1 MQKKV
6 MELKEAVK
14 LINDG
19 DTIAVG
25 GVINSRS
32 PIAIIHEMIRSDLTD
47 LDLISLDPTY
57 SFDVIIGAGCVRS
70 IDFAYCGMVS
80 PETGFAH
87 LPCFRRAAEFGQI
100 EVKENVGSMLIASLD
115 LGGLIGGE
123 FTAFKTITGLDVLK
137 HRPEYFKE
145 ITSPFTGEKVIA
157 IPPYD
162 PDVGIIHVQ
171 KADCFGN
178 AIIEDPGF
186 NLDLR
191 IAFASKKVIIT
202 AEEIVE
208 HDKIRGLINIP
219 YFVVSAVTEVPRG
232 AHPTACYKYYEVDY
246 DFLEKYLDM
255 ANTEE
260 GFTEYL
266 NKYVLG
272 VKDHEEY
279 LELAEKV
286 VKFNNVGGSM

>member
-1 MQKKV
+1 MQNKLV
-6 MELKEAVK
+6 GLKDAVN
-14 LINDG
+14 LINNG

-32 PIAIIHEMIRSDLTD
+32 PIAIIHEMIRAGLTD

-57 SFDVIIGAGCVRS
+57 SFDVLIGAGSVRS

-80 PETGFAH
+80 PKTGFAH
-87 LPCFRRAAEFGQI
+87 LPCFRRAAESGQI

-123 FTAFKTITGLDVLK
+123 FTAFKTITGLDILK

-145 ITSPFTGEKVIA
+145 IISPFTGEKLIA
-157 IPPYD
+157 IPPYE
-162 PDVGIIHVQ
+162 PAVGIIHVQ

-208 HDKIRGLINIP
+208 HEKIRGLINIP
-219 YFVVSAVTEVPRG
+219 YFTVSAVTEVAKG

-246 DFLEKYLDM
+246 DFLENYLDM
-255 ANTEE
+255 ASTRE
-260 GFTEYL
+260 GFDEYL
-266 NKYVLG
+266 NQYVLG
-272 VKDHEEY
+272 VTDHKQY
-279 LELAEKV
+279 LEMAEKI
-286 VKFNNVGGSM
+286 VKSNTGGSM